1 MIFKKLLITILFL
14 IPALFAGADNTQFTM
29 SGPEVISTGEQ
40 FRLSFSLNDKG
51 DDLQLP
57 DLSDFNILM
66 GPSTSQSSSF
76 QMINGKTSQSVSYS
90 YIYILS
96 AKKEGKFTIQPA
108 SVKVNGEIYKSNSL
122 TIQVVKSQSNSSSQ
136 SQGNSSSGN
145 GYSQQQ
151 QQQQQQRTSSS
162 IEKNDLFVK
171 TKLSSS
177 SAYKG
182 QQIIAT
188 VKIYVAPNVP
198 ITNFSDV
205 KVPSYE
211 GFWTQ
216 DIKISNQINFT
227 REVYNKTIYQVGILK
242 KTILFPQQTGK
253 LKIDPFEITCDIKQK
268 VASQRG
274 FFDDFFDNYKTVSA
288 KAVSDPVYLNVK
300 ELPTAPSGFCGGV
313 GNMNFSAS
321 IDKDKVKANEAITL
335 KVKIS
340 GTGNLK
346 LINSPKI
353 NFPVDF
359 EVYDPKSTD
368 SQVAS
373 ENGQTGSK
381 SFEYLIIP
389 RHAGDYVIQP
399 FNFSSFNPAT
409 GKYKTESSK
418 EFKIHVDPGNKEQ
431 SQTVTS
437 AYSKEDVRFIGKDI
451 RYLKQNQYKITQ
463 KDRFFYGTLNFWMY
477 YILTIF
483 IFLIIVVIYRKKI
496 KENANIQLVR
506 TKKAN
511 KIAKKRLKKAKEYLK
526 QNKSEDFYKAV
537 LSSIMGY
544 LSDKLNIPLADLNRD
559 KAVETL
565 KDKNVKQETTDELIK
580 ILDTCEFAQYAPSST
595 KETIADVYSNAA
607 QLMGQFEKQISSNKK
622 RKK

>member
-14 IPALFAGADNTQFTM
+14 IPAFFAGADNTQFTM

-40 FRLSFSLNDKG
+40 FRLSFSINDKG
-51 DDLQLP
+51 SNLQLP

-76 QMINGKTSQSVSYS
+76 QMINGKTSRSVSYS

-108 SVKVNGEIYKSNSL
+108 SINVDGEKYQSNSL
-122 TIQVVKSQSNSSSQ
+122 TIQVVKGQTNSSSQ
-136 SQGNSSSGN
+136 SQGNRSSGN
-145 GYSQQQ
+145 GYNQQQ
-151 QQQQQQRTSSS
+151 QQQQQTVSSH
-162 IEKNDLFVK
+162 IGKEDLFVK
-171 TKLSSS
+171 THLSRS

-198 ITNFSDV
+198 ISNFSDV

-216 DIKISNQINFT
+216 DIKIPNQVNFT
-227 REVYNKTIYQVGILK
+227 REFYNKKIYQVGILK

-253 LKIDPFEITCDIKQK
+253 LKIDPFEITCDIKQR
-268 VASQRG
+268 VAGQGG
-274 FFDDFFDNYKTVSA
+274 FFDDFFNNYRTVSA
-288 KAVSDPVYLNVK
+288 KAKSDPVYLTVK
-300 ELPTAPSGFCGGV
+300 DLPSAPSGFCGGV
-313 GNMNFSAS
+313 GNMKFYAT
-321 IDKDKVKANEAITL
+321 IDKEKVKANEAITL

-346 LINSPKI
+346 LINAPKI
-353 NFPVDF
+353 KFPVDF

-368 SQVAS
+368 SQTAT

-389 RHAGDYVIQP
+389 RHEGDYEIQP
-399 FNFSSFNPAT
+399 FSFSSFNPAT
-409 GKYKTESSK
+409 GKYKTENSK
-418 EFKIHVDPGNKEQ
+418 EFKIHVDPGNEEQ
-431 SQTVTS
+431 NQTVTS

-451 RYLKQNQYKITQ
+451 RYLKQNQYKIRQ
-463 KDRFFYGTLNFWMY
+463 KDCFFFGTLNFWMY
-477 YILTIF
+477 YILTVV
-483 IFLIIVVIYRKKI
+483 IFLIIVIIYRKKI
-496 KENANIQLVR
+496 KENANVQLVKN
-506 TKKAN
+506 KKAN
-511 KIAKKRLKKAKEYLK
+511 KVARKRLKISKEYLK
-526 QNKSEDFYKAV
+526 QNNSEEFYKAV
-537 LSSIMGY
+537 LTAVMGY

-559 KAVETL
+559 KAIDTL
-565 KDKNVKQETTDELIK
+565 KDKNVKQETIDELIK

-595 KETIADVYSNAA
+595 KKTIADIYSKAA

-622 RKK
+622 RKQ

>member
-1 MIFKKLLITILFL
+1 
-14 IPALFAGADNTQFTM
+14 M

-51 DDLQLP
+51 EDLQLP

-76 QMINGKTSQSVSYS
+76 QMINGKTTQSVSYS

-96 AKKEGKFTIQPA
+96 AEKEGKFTIQPA
-108 SVKVNGEIYKSNSL
+108 SVKVDGKRYQSNSL
-122 TIQVVKSQSNSSSQ
+122 TIQVVKGQSNSSSQ
-136 SQGNSSSGN
+136 SQSNSSSGN

-151 QQQQQQRTSSS
+151 QQQQQQQHRASSS
-162 IEKNDLFVK
+162 LGKNDIFVK
-171 TKLSSS
+171 THLSSS
-177 SAYKG
+177 SAFKG

-198 ITNFSDV
+198 ISNFSDV

-216 DIKISNQINFT
+216 DIKISNQVNFT
-227 REVYNKTIYQVGILK
+227 REVYKNKIYQVGVLK

-253 LKIDPFEITCDIKQK
+253 LKIDPFEITCDIKQR
-268 VASQRG
+268 VSSQGG
-274 FFDDFFDNYKTVSA
+274 FFDDFFDNYRTVSA

-300 ELPTAPSGFCGGV
+300 ELPSAPSGFCGGV
-313 GNMNFSAS
+313 GDLIFSATL
-321 IDKDKVKANEAITL
+321 DKEKVKANEAITL

-346 LINSPKI
+346 LINAPKI
-353 NFPVDF
+353 KFPIDF
-359 EVYDPKSTD
+359 EVYDPKSND
-368 SQVAS
+368 NQVAS

-399 FNFSSFNPAT
+399 FSFSSFNPAT

-418 EFKIHVDPGNKEQ
+418 TFKIHVDPGNEEEN
-431 SQTVTS
+431 QTVTS

-451 RYLKQNQYKITQ
+451 RYLKQNQYKIRQ
-463 KDRFFYGTLNFWMY
+463 KNAFFYGTLNFWMY
-477 YILTIF
+477 YILTIV
-483 IFLIIVVIYRKKI
+483 IFLIIVIIYRKKI
-496 KENANIQLVR
+496 KENANVQLVR

-511 KIAKKRLKKAKEYLK
+511 KVAKKRLKKAKEYLK

-537 LSSIMGY
+537 LNAIMGY
-544 LSDKLNIPLADLNRD
+544 LSDKLNIPLADLNRE

-565 KDKNVKQETTDELIK
+565 KDKNVKQETIDELIK

-595 KETIADVYSNAA
+595 KETISDVYSKAA

>member
-1 MIFKKLLITILFL
+1 MIFKKLLIIFLFL

-51 DDLQLP
+51 DNLQLP

-76 QMINGKTSQSVSYS
+76 QMINGKTSRSVSYS

-96 AKKEGKFTIQPA
+96 AKKEGKFIIQPA
-108 SVKVNGEIYKSNSL
+108 SVEVNGEIYKSNSL
-122 TIQVVKSQSNSSSQ
+122 TIQVVKGQSNSSSQ

-145 GYSQQQ
+145 GYSQRQQ
-151 QQQQQQRTSSS
+151 QQHRAKSNLD
-162 IEKNDLFVK
+162 KNDLFVK
-171 TKLSSS
+171 THLSKS
-177 SAYKG
+177 SAFKG

-198 ITNFSDV
+198 ISNFSDV

-216 DIKISNQINFT
+216 DIKISNQVNFT
-227 REVYNKTIYQVGILK
+227 REVYKNKIYQVGILK

-253 LKIDPFEITCDIKQK
+253 LKIDPFEITCDIKQR
-268 VASQRG
+268 VSSQGG
-274 FFDDFFDNYKTVSA
+274 FFDDFFDNYRTVSA

-300 ELPTAPSGFCGGV
+300 DLPAAPSGFCGGV
-313 GNMNFSAS
+313 GDIKFSAA

-346 LINSPKI
+346 LINAPKI
-353 NFPVDF
+353 KFPVDF

-389 RHAGDYVIQP
+389 RHAGDYSIQP
-399 FNFSSFNPAT
+399 FSFSSFNPAT
-409 GKYKTESSK
+409 GKYNTESSK
-418 EFKIHVDPGNKEQ
+418 EFKIHVDPGNEEQ
-431 SQTVTS
+431 NQTVTS

-451 RYLKQNQYKITQ
+451 RYIKQNQYKIRQ
-463 KDRFFYGTLNFWMY
+463 KNAFFYGTLNFWMY
-477 YILTIF
+477 YILSVVIF
-483 IFLIIVVIYRKKI
+483 IIIIIIYRKKI
-496 KENANIQLVR
+496 KENANVQLVR

-511 KIAKKRLKKAKEYLK
+511 KVARKRLKKAKEYLK

-537 LSSIMGY
+537 LNAIMGY
-544 LSDKLNIPLADLNRD
+544 LSDKLNIPLADLNRE

-565 KDKNVKQETTDELIK
+565 KDKNVKQETIDELIK

-595 KETIADVYSNAA
+595 KETISDVYSKAA

>member
-14 IPALFAGADNTQFTM
+14 IPALFVGADNTQFTM

-51 DDLQLP
+51 EDLQLP

-76 QMINGKTSQSVSYS
+76 QMINGKTSRSVSYS

-108 SVKVNGEIYKSNSL
+108 SIKVNGKIYKSNSL
-122 TIQVVKSQSNSSSQ
+122 TIQVVKGQSNSSSQ
-136 SQGNSSSGN
+136 SQGNRSSGN
-145 GYSQQQ
+145 GYSQG
-151 QQQQQQRTSSS
+151 QQQRVSSS
-162 IEKNDLFVK
+162 LGKDDLFVK
-171 TKLSSS
+171 THLSRT

-216 DIKISNQINFT
+216 DIKISNQVNFT
-227 REVYNKTIYQVGILK
+227 REVYKNKIYQVGVLK

-253 LKIDPFEITCDIKQK
+253 LKIDPFEITCDIKQR
-268 VASQRG
+268 VSSSGG
-274 FFDDFFDNYKTVSA
+274 FFDDFFDNYRTVSA
-288 KAVSDPVYLNVK
+288 KALSDPVYLNVK
-300 ELPTAPSGFCGGV
+300 ELPTPPSGFCGGV
-313 GNMNFSAS
+313 GNMKFSAS

-346 LINSPKI
+346 LINAPKI
-353 NFPVDF
+353 KFPTDF

-368 SQVAS
+368 NQIAS

-389 RHAGDYVIQP
+389 RHAGDYKIES
-399 FNFSSFNPAT
+399 FNFSSFNPST
-409 GKYKTESSK
+409 GKYDTKSSK
-418 EFKIHVDPGNKEQ
+418 EFKIHVDPGNEEQ
-431 SQTVTS
+431 NQTVTS
-437 AYSKEDVRFIGKDI
+437 AYSKEDVKFIGKDI
-451 RYLKQNQYKITQ
+451 RYLKKNQYKIRQ
-463 KDRFFYGTLNFWMY
+463 KDSFFYGSLNFWMY
-477 YILTIF
+477 YILSVVIF
-483 IFLIIVVIYRKKI
+483 IIIIIIYRKKI

-511 KIAKKRLKKAKEYLK
+511 KIAKKRLKKAKEYLQ
-526 QNKSEDFYKAV
+526 QNKSEEFYKSV
-537 LSSIMGY
+537 LSAVMGY
-544 LSDKLNIPLADLNRD
+544 LSDKLNIPIADLNRE
-559 KAVETL
+559 KAIETL
-565 KDKNVKQETTDELIK
+565 KDKNVKQETIDELID
-580 ILDTCEFAQYAPSST
+580 ILDTCEFAQYSPSSI
-595 KETIADVYSNAA
+595 KETIADIYSKAA
-607 QLMGQFEKQISSNKK
+607 QLMGQFEKQISINKK

>member
-51 DDLQLP
+51 EDLQLP

-76 QMINGKTSQSVSYS
+76 QMINGKTSRSVSYS

-122 TIQVVKSQSNSSSQ
+122 TIQVVKGQSNSSSQ

-151 QQQQQQRTSSS
+151 QQQHRASSS
-162 IEKNDLFVK
+162 IGKNDLFVK
-171 TKLSSS
+171 THLSRS
-177 SAYKG
+177 SAFKG

-188 VKIYVAPNVP
+188 VKIYVAQNVP
-198 ITNFSDV
+198 ISNFSDV

-216 DIKISNQINFT
+216 DIEIPNQVNFT
-227 REVYNKTIYQVGILK
+227 REVYKNKIYQVGILK

-253 LKIDPFEITCDIKQK
+253 LKIDPFEITCDIKQR
-268 VASQRG
+268 VSNQRG
-274 FFDDFFDNYKTVSA
+274 FFDDFFDNYRTVSA
-288 KAVSDPVYLNVK
+288 KAVSDPVYLTVK
-300 ELPTAPSGFCGGV
+300 DLPAAPSGFCGGV
-313 GNMNFSAS
+313 GNMNFYAS

-346 LINSPKI
+346 LINAPKI
-353 NFPVDF
+353 KFPTDF
-359 EVYDPKSTD
+359 EIYDPKSTD

-389 RHAGDYVIQP
+389 RHAGDYSIQP
-399 FNFSSFNPAT
+399 FSFSSFNPST
-409 GKYKTESSK
+409 GKYNTESSK
-418 EFKIHVDPGNKEQ
+418 TFKIHVDPGNEEQ
-431 SQTVTS
+431 NQTVTS

-451 RYLKQNQYKITQ
+451 RYIKQNQYKIKQ
-463 KDRFFYGTLNFWMY
+463 KNSFFYGTLNFWMY
-477 YILTIF
+477 YILTVVIF
-483 IFLIIVVIYRKKI
+483 MIIIIIYRKKI
-496 KENANIQLVR
+496 KENANVQLVK

-511 KIAKKRLKKAKEYLK
+511 KIARKRLKKAKEYLQ
-526 QNKSEDFYKAV
+526 QNKSEEFYKSV
-537 LSSIMGY
+537 LSAVMGY
-544 LSDKLNIPLADLNRD
+544 LGDKLNIPIADLNRD
-559 KAVETL
+559 KAIETL
-565 KDKNVKQETTDELIK
+565 KDKNVKQETIDELIK
-580 ILDTCEFAQYAPSST
+580 ILDTCEFAQYSPSST
-595 KETIADVYSNAA
+595 KKTIADVYSKAA
-607 QLMGQFEKQISSNKK
+607 QLMGQFEKQISINKK

>member
-1 MIFKKLLITILFL
+1 
-14 IPALFAGADNTQFTM
+14 M

-40 FRLSFSLNDKG
+40 FRLSFSINDKG
-51 DDLQLP
+51 SNLQLP

-76 QMINGKTSQSVSYS
+76 QMINGKTTRSVSYS

-108 SVKVNGEIYKSNSL
+108 SINVDGEKYQSNSL
-122 TIQVVKSQSNSSSQ
+122 TIQVVKRQSNSSSQ

-145 GYSQQQ
+145 GYGQSQQKQ
-151 QQQQQQRTSSS
+151 QSVSSS
-162 IEKNDLFVK
+162 LGKDDLFVK
-171 TKLSSS
+171 TNLSKS

-182 QQIIAT
+182 EQVIAT

-198 ITNFSDV
+198 ISNFSDV

-216 DIKISNQINFT
+216 DIKISNQVNFK
-227 REVYNKTIYQVGILK
+227 REVYKNKIYQVGILK

-253 LKIDPFEITCDIKQK
+253 LKIDPFEITCDIKQR
-268 VASQRG
+268 VSSQKG
-274 FFDDFFDNYKTVSA
+274 FFDDFFDNYRTVSA
-288 KAVSDPVYLNVK
+288 KATSDPVYLNVRD
-300 ELPTAPSGFCGGV
+300 LPSSPSGFCGGV
-313 GNMNFSAS
+313 GNLNFSAS
-321 IDKDKVKANEAITL
+321 LDKDKVKANEAITL

-346 LINSPKI
+346 LINAPKI

-368 SQVAS
+368 NQIAS
-373 ENGQTGSK
+373 VNGQTGSK

-389 RHAGDYVIQP
+389 RHEGDYIIKP
-399 FNFSSFNPAT
+399 FNFSSFNPST

-418 EFKIHVDPGNKEQ
+418 EFKIHVDPGNEEQ
-431 SQTVTS
+431 NQTVTS

-451 RYLKQNQYKITQ
+451 RYLKQNQYKIRQ
-463 KDRFFYGTLNFWMY
+463 KDCFFYGTLNFWMY
-477 YILTIF
+477 YILTVV
-483 IFLIIVVIYRKKI
+483 IFLIIVIIYRKKI

-511 KIAKKRLKKAKEYLK
+511 KVARKRLKKAKEFLK

-537 LSSIMGY
+537 LNAVMGY
-544 LSDKLNIPLADLNRD
+544 MSDKLNIPLADLNRD
-559 KAVETL
+559 KAIDTL
-565 KDKNVKQETTDELIK
+565 KDKNVKQETIDELIK

-595 KETIADVYSNAA
+595 KETIADVYSKAA

>member
-1 MIFKKLLITILFL
+1 
-14 IPALFAGADNTQFTM
+14 
-29 SGPEVISTGEQ
+29 
-40 FRLSFSLNDKG
+40 
-51 DDLQLP
+51 
-57 DLSDFNILM
+57 
-66 GPSTSQSSSF
+66 
-76 QMINGKTSQSVSYS
+76 
-90 YIYILS
+90 
-96 AKKEGKFTIQPA
+96 
-108 SVKVNGEIYKSNSL
+108 
-122 TIQVVKSQSNSSSQ
+122 
-136 SQGNSSSGN
+136 
-145 GYSQQQ
+145 
-151 QQQQQQRTSSS
+151 
-162 IEKNDLFVK
+162 
-171 TKLSSS
+171 
-177 SAYKG
+177 
-182 QQIIAT
+182 
-188 VKIYVAPNVP
+188 
-198 ITNFSDV
+198 
-205 KVPSYE
+205 
-211 GFWTQ
+211 
-216 DIKISNQINFT
+216 
-227 REVYNKTIYQVGILK
+227 
-242 KTILFPQQTGK
+242 
-253 LKIDPFEITCDIKQK
+253 
-268 VASQRG
+268 
-274 FFDDFFDNYKTVSA
+274 
-288 KAVSDPVYLNVK
+288 
-300 ELPTAPSGFCGGV
+300 
-313 GNMNFSAS
+313 MNFSAS

>member
-14 IPALFAGADNTQFTM
+14 IPVFFAEADNTQFTM

-40 FRLSFSLNDKG
+40 FRLSFSINDKG
-51 DDLQLP
+51 SDLQLP

-76 QMINGKTSQSVSYS
+76 QIINGKTSQSVSYS

-96 AKKEGKFTIQPA
+96 AKKEGKFKIQPA
-108 SVKVNGEIYKSNSL
+108 SINVDGEKYQSNSL
-122 TIQVVKSQSNSSSQ
+122 TIQVVKGQSNSSSQ
-136 SQGNSSSGN
+136 SQGNRSSGN
-145 GYSQQQ
+145 GYNQQQ
-151 QQQQQQRTSSS
+151 QQTVSSHLS
-162 IEKNDLFVK
+162 KDDLFVK
-171 TKLSSS
+171 THLSRS
-177 SAYKG
+177 SAFKG

-198 ITNFSDV
+198 ISNFSDV

-216 DIKISNQINFT
+216 DINIPNQVNFT
-227 REVYNKTIYQVGILK
+227 REVYNKKIYQVGILK

-253 LKIDPFEITCDIKQK
+253 LKVDPFEITCDIKQR
-268 VASQRG
+268 VAGQG
-274 FFDDFFDNYKTVSA
+274 GIFDDFFNNYRTVSA
-288 KAVSDPVYLNVK
+288 KAKSDPVYLSVK
-300 ELPTAPSGFCGGV
+300 DLPSPPSGFCGGV
-313 GNMNFSAS
+313 GNMDFFVT
-321 IDKDKVKANEAITL
+321 IDNDKVKANEAITL
-335 KVKIS
+335 KIKIS

-346 LINSPKI
+346 LINAPKI
-353 NFPVDF
+353 DFPADF

-368 SQVAS
+368 SQVAT
-373 ENGQTGSK
+373 EEGQTGSK
-381 SFEYLIIP
+381 LFEYLIIP
-389 RHAGDYVIQP
+389 RHAGDYVIKP
-399 FNFSSFNPAT
+399 FSFSSFNPVT

-418 EFKIHVDPGNKEQ
+418 EFKIQVDPGNEEQ
-431 SQTVTS
+431 NQTVTS

-451 RYLKQNQYKITQ
+451 RYLKQNQYKISQ
-463 KDRFFYGTLNFWMY
+463 KDCFFYGTLNFWMY
-477 YILTIF
+477 YILTVV
-483 IFLIIVVIYRKKI
+483 IFLIIVIIYRKKI
-496 KENANIQLVR
+496 KENANVQLVK

-511 KIAKKRLKKAKEYLK
+511 KVARKRLKTSKEYLK
-526 QNKSEDFYKAV
+526 QNNSEEFYKAV
-537 LSSIMGY
+537 LTAVMGY

-559 KAVETL
+559 KAIDTL
-565 KDKNVKQETTDELIK
+565 KDKNVKQETIDELIK

-595 KETIADVYSNAA
+595 KKTIADIYSKAA

>member
-14 IPALFAGADNTQFTM
+14 IPALFVGADNTQFTM

-51 DDLQLP
+51 EDLQLP
-57 DLSDFNILM
+57 DLSNFNILM

-76 QMINGKTSQSVSYS
+76 QMINGKTSRSVSYS

-108 SVKVNGEIYKSNSL
+108 SIKVNGKIYKSNSL
-122 TIQVVKSQSNSSSQ
+122 TIQVVKGQSNSSSQ
-136 SQGNSSSGN
+136 SQGNRSSGN
-145 GYSQQQ
+145 GYSQGQQ
-151 QQQQQQRTSSS
+151 QQHRAKSNLD
-162 IEKNDLFVK
+162 KDDLFVK
-171 TKLSSS
+171 THLSRT

-198 ITNFSDV
+198 ISNFSDV

-216 DIKISNQINFT
+216 DIKISNQVNFT
-227 REVYNKTIYQVGILK
+227 REVYKNKIYQVGVLK

-253 LKIDPFEITCDIKQK
+253 LKIDPFEITCDIKQR
-268 VASQRG
+268 VSSSGG
-274 FFDDFFDNYKTVSA
+274 FFDDFFDNYRTVSA

-300 ELPTAPSGFCGGV
+300 ELPSAPSGFCGGV
-313 GNMNFSAS
+313 GNMKFSAS

-346 LINSPKI
+346 LINAPKI
-353 NFPVDF
+353 KFPTDF

-368 SQVAS
+368 NQIAS

-389 RHAGDYVIQP
+389 RHAGDYKIES
-399 FNFSSFNPAT
+399 FNFSSFNPST
-409 GKYKTESSK
+409 GKYDTKSSK
-418 EFKIHVDPGNKEQ
+418 EFKIHVDPGNEEQ
-431 SQTVTS
+431 NQTVTS
-437 AYSKEDVRFIGKDI
+437 AYSKEDVKFIGKDI
-451 RYLKQNQYKITQ
+451 RYLKKNQYKIKQ
-463 KDRFFYGTLNFWMY
+463 KDSFFYGSLNFWMY
-477 YILTIF
+477 YILSVVIF
-483 IFLIIVVIYRKKI
+483 IIIIIIYRKKI

-511 KIAKKRLKKAKEYLK
+511 KIAKKRLKKAKEYLQ
-526 QNKSEDFYKAV
+526 QNKSEEFYKSV
-537 LSSIMGY
+537 LSAVMGY
-544 LSDKLNIPLADLNRD
+544 LSDKLNIPIADLNRE
-559 KAVETL
+559 KAIETL
-565 KDKNVKQETTDELIK
+565 KDKNVKQETIDELIN
-580 ILDTCEFAQYAPSST
+580 ILDTCEFAQYSPSSI
-595 KETIADVYSNAA
+595 KETIADIYSKAA
-607 QLMGQFEKQISSNKK
+607 QLMGQFEKQISINKK

>member
-14 IPALFAGADNTQFTM
+14 IPVFFAEADNTQFTM

-40 FRLSFSLNDKG
+40 FRLSFSINDKG
-51 DDLQLP
+51 SDLQLP

-76 QMINGKTSQSVSYS
+76 QIINGKTSQSVSYS

-96 AKKEGKFTIQPA
+96 AKKEGKFKIQPA
-108 SVKVNGEIYKSNSL
+108 SINVDGEKYQSNSL
-122 TIQVVKSQSNSSSQ
+122 TIQVVKGQSNSSSQ
-136 SQGNSSSGN
+136 SQGNRSSGN
-145 GYSQQQ
+145 GYNQQQ
-151 QQQQQQRTSSS
+151 QQTVSSHLS
-162 IEKNDLFVK
+162 KDDLFVK
-171 TKLSSS
+171 THLSRS
-177 SAYKG
+177 SAFKG

-198 ITNFSDV
+198 ISNFSDV

-216 DIKISNQINFT
+216 DINIPNQVNFT
-227 REVYNKTIYQVGILK
+227 REVYNKKIYQVGILK

-253 LKIDPFEITCDIKQK
+253 LKVDPFEITCDIKQR
-268 VASQRG
+268 VAGQG
-274 FFDDFFDNYKTVSA
+274 GIFDDFFNNYRTVSA
-288 KAVSDPVYLNVK
+288 KAKSDPVYLSVK
-300 ELPTAPSGFCGGV
+300 DLPSPPSGFCGGV
-313 GNMNFSAS
+313 GNMDFFVT
-321 IDKDKVKANEAITL
+321 IDNDKVKANEAITL
-335 KVKIS
+335 KIKIS

-346 LINSPKI
+346 LINAPKI
-353 NFPVDF
+353 DFPADF

-368 SQVAS
+368 SQVAT
-373 ENGQTGSK
+373 EEGQTGSK
-381 SFEYLIIP
+381 LFEYLIIP
-389 RHAGDYVIQP
+389 RHAGDYVIKP
-399 FNFSSFNPAT
+399 FSFSSFNPVT

-418 EFKIHVDPGNKEQ
+418 EFKIQVDPGNEEQ
-431 SQTVTS
+431 NQTVTS

-451 RYLKQNQYKITQ
+451 RYLKQNQYKISQ
-463 KDRFFYGTLNFWMY
+463 KDCFFYGTLNFWMY
-477 YILTIF
+477 YILTVV
-483 IFLIIVVIYRKKI
+483 IFLIIVIIYRKKI
-496 KENANIQLVR
+496 KENANVQLVK

-511 KIAKKRLKKAKEYLK
+511 KVAIKRLKTSKEYLK
-526 QNKSEDFYKAV
+526 QNNSEEFYKAV
-537 LSSIMGY
+537 LTAVMGY

-559 KAVETL
+559 KAIDTL
-565 KDKNVKQETTDELIK
+565 KDKNVKQETIDELIK

-595 KETIADVYSNAA
+595 KKTIADIYSKAA

>member
-14 IPALFAGADNTQFTM
+14 IPSFFAGADITQFTM

-40 FRLSFSLNDKG
+40 FRLSFSINDKG
-51 DDLQLP
+51 SNLQLP

-76 QMINGKTSQSVSYS
+76 QMINGKTTRSVSYS

-108 SVKVNGEIYKSNSL
+108 SINVDGEKYQSNSL
-122 TIQVVKSQSNSSSQ
+122 TIQVVKRQSNSSSQ

-145 GYSQQQ
+145 GYGQSQQKQ
-151 QQQQQQRTSSS
+151 QSVSSS
-162 IEKNDLFVK
+162 LGKDDLFVK
-171 TKLSSS
+171 TNLSKS

-182 QQIIAT
+182 EQVIAT

-198 ITNFSDV
+198 ISNFSDV

-216 DIKISNQINFT
+216 DIKISNQVNFK
-227 REVYNKTIYQVGILK
+227 REVYKNKIYQVGILK

-253 LKIDPFEITCDIKQK
+253 LKIDPFEITCDIKQR
-268 VASQRG
+268 VSSQKG
-274 FFDDFFDNYKTVSA
+274 FFDDFFDNYRTVSA
-288 KAVSDPVYLNVK
+288 KATSDPVYLNVRD
-300 ELPTAPSGFCGGV
+300 LPSSPSGFCGGV
-313 GNMNFSAS
+313 GNLNFSAS
-321 IDKDKVKANEAITL
+321 LDKDKVKANEAITL

-346 LINSPKI
+346 LINAPKI

-368 SQVAS
+368 NQIAS
-373 ENGQTGSK
+373 VNGQTGSK

-389 RHAGDYVIQP
+389 RHEGDYIIKP
-399 FNFSSFNPAT
+399 FNFSSFNPST

-418 EFKIHVDPGNKEQ
+418 EFKIHVDPGNEEQ
-431 SQTVTS
+431 NQTVTS

-451 RYLKQNQYKITQ
+451 RYLKQNQYKIRQ
-463 KDRFFYGTLNFWMY
+463 KDCFFYGTLNFWMY
-477 YILTIF
+477 YILTVV
-483 IFLIIVVIYRKKI
+483 IFLIIVIIYRKKI

-511 KIAKKRLKKAKEYLK
+511 KVARKRLKKAKEFLK

-537 LSSIMGY
+537 LNAVMGY
-544 LSDKLNIPLADLNRD
+544 MSDKLNIPLADLNRD
-559 KAVETL
+559 KAIDTL
-565 KDKNVKQETTDELIK
+565 KDKNVKQETIDELIK

-595 KETIADVYSNAA
+595 KETIADVYSKAA